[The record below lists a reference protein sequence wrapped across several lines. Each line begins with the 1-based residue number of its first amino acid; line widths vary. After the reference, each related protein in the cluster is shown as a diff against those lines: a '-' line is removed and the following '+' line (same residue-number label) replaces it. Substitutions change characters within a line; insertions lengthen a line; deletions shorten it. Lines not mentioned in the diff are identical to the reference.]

1 MKMETRF
8 TGDVLGWWIK
18 WSRIHRK
25 AIIGNK
31 EAESELATLKLLVT
45 ALKDYH
51 KKLRPKY

>member
-1 MKMETRF
+1 MNLETSF
-8 TGDVLGWWIK
+8 SKDVLGWWIK

-25 AIIGNK
+25 ATIGKK

-51 KKLRPKY
+51 KK